1 MDFIPTS
8 GQRCCLRDPQ
18 LVKTAPNNR
27 AIAIRFAVF
36 FMIDNKYK
44 INPFPPNFSHRINE
58 LYENKDNHVHNFN
71 KKGQNRDAEHPIIQ
85 STATL
90 LTKLQLKLPQHFM
103 ARCVVNQKGFEQCTS
118 EIIAQWK
125 AQHFPASTMLSLTG
139 GLGIDDWA
147 WSKMGSEVVSLDPDE
162 SLNAVVRYNWG
173 RLGIAA
179 TRLESTAEMWLQANP
194 EARFDLVYVDP
205 DRRPQGARKSFQAED
220 YLPNVFD
227 LIQNH
232 GAVGKLW
239 LIKLSPMTDPHW
251 IFNHFECYTEILSV
265 GYKNEAKEILVM
277 VDPSQDRASV
287 PSIDCIEVF
296 TKDVAAISSE
306 NVTAPQNTSCQEISG
321 RLESNNPILG
331 LRFSELRMDALSIH
345 PGPLLWEPS
354 PAIFASSLQTTIS
367 QRFHLLAATPNPG
380 FFHTQ
385 REIPAAFGRCLLVK
399 NEFHGSLRKIA
410 QQLKDLHITQLNI
423 TPRSCGIA
431 TSEITK
437 TLKTKDGGPLTL
449 FITKKQ
455 REFIA
460 WLGEIQKF

>member
-1 MDFIPTS
+1 
-8 GQRCCLRDPQ
+8 LRDPQ

-44 INPFPPNFSHRINE
+44 INPFPPNFSHRIDE
-58 LYENKDNHVHNFN
+58 LYENKDNHVHNLN

-85 STATL
+85 STSTL
-90 LTKLQLKLPQHFM
+90 LTKMQLKLPQHFM
-103 ARCVVNQKGFEQCTS
+103 ARCVATQKGFEQCTS

-147 WSKMGSEVVSLDPDE
+147 WSKMGSKVVSLDPDE
-162 SLNAVVRYNWG
+162 SLNAVVRHNWG

-205 DRRPQGARKSFQAED
+205 DRRPQGARKSFHAED

-251 IFNHFECYTEILSV
+251 IFNHFKCYTEIISV
-265 GYKNEAKEILVM
+265 GHKNEAKEILVL
-277 VDPSQDRASV
+277 VDPRKDRTSMPV
-287 PSIDCIEVF
+287 IDCIEVF
-296 TKDVAAISSE
+296 TKDVAAISSAD
-306 NVTAPQNTSCQEISG
+306 VTAPQNTSAQEIWG
-321 RLESNNPILG
+321 RSESNNPILG
-331 LRFSELRMDALSIH
+331 LRFSELRMDGLSIH

-354 PAIFASSLQTTIS
+354 PALFASSLQTTIS